1 MEEEEEDDDDD
12 EVKIV
17 SENRGEIASSSSQDD
32 AFLQLPKALRQRPAF
47 IDALSTKDATRE
59 DVLREVEEYE
69 NKAKKL
75 SEECSRAAY
84 KLCVRIR
91 GREYQASEVKTKLP
105 KDGAKV

>member
-1 MEEEEEDDDDD
+1 M
-12 EVKIV
+12 
-17 SENRGEIASSSSQDD
+17 SENRGSSSSSSRRC
-32 AFLQLPKALRQRPAF
+32 FLQLPKALRQRPAF

-59 DVLREVEEYE
+59 DVLREVEDYE

-91 GREYQASEVKTKLP
+91 AGIPGEPAEDVAEGRRESLH
-105 KDGAKV
+105 